1 MQSNKTAE
9 LSALVEKSITARFDG
24 YMDQLAKLVAIPSI
38 AWDAFDPSNL
48 TKSAETVAGLFRE
61 LNFFDEIEIVS
72 APTEESGQGA
82 PAILARRQAKNGKP
96 QILLYAHHDVQPPGD
111 LSVWNS
117 EPFELKIVGDRAYG
131 RGAADDKAGILVHLG
146 SLQILQELSEIDPD
160 LGISLFIE
168 GEEEAGSPS
177 FENFLNLNA
186 KKLQADVIIVA
197 DSGNWTTEIPAM
209 TTSLRGLVAQ
219 TFTIKTLD
227 HALHSGMYGGVVPD
241 ATMALIKVLAKLYN
255 EDGSVAID
263 GLETFKVQP
272 LPYTTEQLRVD
283 SGLLPTVEPL
293 SKEDHLQ
300 ALWGDPAVTVIGI
313 DMPSVELSSNTLQPA
328 VTAKVSLRIAP
339 GQNPETALALL
350 REHLL
355 KSAPFGSQIEFGER
369 EAGNPY
375 LDDPGWAKKEFQN
388 ALQQSFGVE
397 PVDMGVGG
405 SIPFIASLKKIFP
418 SAQILITGVED
429 PDSRAHSPNESLHIP
444 SFKKAIQAQSLFLLG
459 ISQTHTQE

>member
-24 YMDQLAKLVAIPSI
+24 YMDQLARLVAIPSI

-117 EPFELKIVGDRAYG
+117 EPFELKILGDRAYG

-355 KSAPFGSQIEFGER
+355 KSAPFGSQIEFGEN

-459 ISQTHTQE
+459 ISQTHPQE

>member
-24 YMDQLAKLVAIPSI
+24 YMDQLARLVAIPSI

-117 EPFELKIVGDRAYG
+117 EPFELKILGDRAYG

-272 LPYTTEQLRVD
+272 LPYTTAQLRVD

-355 KSAPFGSQIEFGER
+355 KSAPFGSQIEFGES

>member
-1 MQSNKTAE
+1 MQSNKTSE

-117 EPFELKIVGDRAYG
+117 EPFELKILGDRAYG

-283 SGLLPTVEPL
+283 SGLLPTVEQ
-293 SKEDHLQ
+293 HC
-300 ALWGDPAVTVIGI
+300 
-313 DMPSVELSSNTLQPA
+313 
-328 VTAKVSLRIAP
+328 
-339 GQNPETALALL
+339 
-350 REHLL
+350 
-355 KSAPFGSQIEFGER
+355 
-369 EAGNPY
+369 
-375 LDDPGWAKKEFQN
+375 
-388 ALQQSFGVE
+388 
-397 PVDMGVGG
+397 
-405 SIPFIASLKKIFP
+405 
-418 SAQILITGVED
+418 
-429 PDSRAHSPNESLHIP
+429 
-444 SFKKAIQAQSLFLLG
+444 
-459 ISQTHTQE
+459 